1 MSSYPTA
8 LQNATLIPTAE
19 PEQAD
24 AHLRA
29 ERTDNQLVELVIAG
43 DETAF
48 EQIFERYKKLVA
60 IVASRYFRRL
70 DEIEEII
77 QIAFAK
83 AYVDMSRFRGAHDRS
98 LSSWLARITANACID
113 SLRHRNRR
121 PERLTCDLSD
131 HEAEVIFD
139 VTAGQQRTGED
150 VLIDRDLAEKLLSHV
165 GPEDRALLEMF
176 YLEEMSVAEIADVL
190 GVSQANV
197 KIRNWRARMSLR
209 KTLKRFL

>member
-8 LQNATLIPTAE
+8 LQNATLMPAADTDAAE
-19 PEQAD
+19 
-24 AHLRA
+24 AHVRGL
-29 ERTDNQLVELVIAG
+29 RTDNQLVELVIAG
-43 DETAF
+43 DQAAF
-48 EQIFERYKKLVA
+48 EEIFERYKRLVA

-83 AYVDMSRFRGAHDRS
+83 AFVDMSRFRGLHDRS
-98 LSSWLARITANACID
+98 LSSWLSRITANACID

-121 PERLTCDLSD
+121 PERLTCDLSE
-131 HEAEVIFD
+131 HETETLFD
-139 VTAGQQRTGED
+139 VASDVQRTGED
-150 VLIDRDLAEKLLSHV
+150 EVVDRDLAEKLLANL
-165 GPEDRALLEMF
+165 GADDRALLEMF
-176 YLEEMSVAEIADVL
+176 YLEEMSVAEIADLL

-197 KIRNWRARMSLR
+197 KIRSWRARAVLR